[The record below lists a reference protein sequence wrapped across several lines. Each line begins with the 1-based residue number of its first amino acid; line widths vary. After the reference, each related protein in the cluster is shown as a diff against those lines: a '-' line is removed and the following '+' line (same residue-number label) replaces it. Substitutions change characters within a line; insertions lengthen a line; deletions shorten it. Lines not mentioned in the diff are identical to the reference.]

1 MRKRRETM
9 DTMPAGISP
18 PPSVD
23 IAAPALH
30 EQEFAL
36 FQTLIHREAGIYLS
50 EAKHSLLVA
59 RLSRRLRELGLRS
72 FRKYYDLV
80 TSEAGEAERARM
92 FDCISTNETSF
103 FREPHHFE
111 FIEREV
117 IPRWIGL
124 AAEGKRERCVRVWSA
139 GCATGEEPYTLAMV
153 LLSRLPPSAGW
164 HIRILATDL
173 SNRALAR
180 ARQGLW
186 PLAKASDIP
195 EPYLKAFML
204 RGVRSQEGKMKAGP
218 EIRSVVEF
226 AHLNLNSDSYPLSEK
241 FDLIFCRNVL
251 IYFHTARRARTTSQ
265 IIGHLEPDGYLF
277 LGHAETLHHL
287 GATGLAT
294 VIPTVYSRPSSKP
307 DAGGKRGR
315 RTA

>member
-1 MRKRRETM
+1 M
-9 DTMPAGISP
+9 DAMPARLDSP
-18 PPSVD
+18 LPVD
-23 IAAPALH
+23 IAVPPLH

-36 FQTLIHREAGIYLS
+36 FQTLIHREVGIYLS
-50 EAKHSLLVA
+50 EAKQSLLVA
-59 RLSRRLRELGLRS
+59 RLSRRLRELGLHS
-72 FRKYYDLV
+72 FRTYYDLV
-80 TSEAGEAERARM
+80 TSEGGEAERARM
-92 FDCISTNETSF
+92 FDCISTNESSF

-124 AAEGKRERCVRVWSA
+124 AAEGKRDRCVRAWSA
-139 GCATGEEPYTLAMV
+139 GCANGEEPYTLAMV
-153 LLSRLPPSAGW
+153 LLSRLLPSAGW

-195 EPYLKAFML
+195 ERYLKAFML

-226 AHLNLNSDSYPLSEK
+226 APLNLNRDSYPLREK

-251 IYFHTARRARTTSQ
+251 IYFHTTQRARKTSQ
-265 IIGHLEPDGYLF
+265 IVGDLAPDGYLF
-277 LGHAETLHHL
+277 LGHAETLHHTGAAGL
-287 GATGLAT
+287 GT
-294 VIPTVYSRPSSKP
+294 VTPTVYSWLHGRPES
-307 DAGGKRGR
+307 GGKSGR
-315 RTA
+315 KTS

>member
-1 MRKRRETM
+1 MRKARDTM
-9 DTMPAGISP
+9 DTMTAGLGP
-18 PPSVD
+18 PLAVD
-23 IAAPALH
+23 IAASSLH
-30 EQEFAL
+30 EQDFAL
-36 FQTLIHREAGIYLS
+36 FQTFIHREAGIYLS
-50 EAKHSLLVA
+50 DAKQSLLVA
-59 RLSRRLRELGLRS
+59 RLSRRLRELGLHS

-80 TSEAGEAERARM
+80 TSEGGEAERARM
-92 FDCISTNETSF
+92 FDCISTNETGF

-111 FIEREV
+111 FIAREV
-117 IPRWIGL
+117 IPRWTGMG
-124 AAEGKRERCVRVWSA
+124 AEGKRDRCVRAWSA

-153 LLSRLPPSAGW
+153 LLSKLPPSAGW

-195 EPYLKAFML
+195 ERYLKAFML

-218 EIRSVVEF
+218 EIRAVVEF
-226 AHLNLNSDSYPLSEK
+226 AQLNLNSDSYPLSEK

-251 IYFHTARRARTTSQ
+251 IYFHTSRRARKTSQ
-265 IIGHLEPDGYLF
+265 IIGHLAPDGYLF

-287 GATGLAT
+287 GATSLGT
-294 VIPTVYSRPSSKP
+294 VIPTVYSCL
-307 DAGGKRGR
+307 GGKPAAGEKGARNSP
-315 RTA
+315 

>member
-1 MRKRRETM
+1 MRKRQETM
-9 DTMPAGISP
+9 DTLPAALGP
-18 PPSVD
+18 PPAVD
-23 IAAPALH
+23 IATPPLY
-30 EQEFAL
+30 QREFAL
-36 FQTLIHREAGIYLS
+36 FQALIQREAGIYLS
-50 EAKHSLLVA
+50 EAKQSLLVA

-72 FRKYYDLV
+72 FRKYYDVV
-80 TSEAGEAERARM
+80 TSDGGAGERACM
-92 FDCISTNETSF
+92 LDCISTNETSF

-117 IPRWIGL
+117 IPRWSNL
-124 AAEGKRERCVRVWSA
+124 VAEGKRDRCVRAWSA

-153 LLSRLPPSAGW
+153 LLSKLPPSAGW
-164 HIRILATDL
+164 HIKILATDL

-218 EIRSVVEF
+218 EIRAVVEF

-251 IYFHTARRARTTSQ
+251 IYFHSNRRARKTSQ
-265 IIGHLEPDGYLF
+265 IIGHLAPDGYLF

-287 GATGLAT
+287 GATSLAT
-294 VIPTVYSRPSSKP
+294 VIPTVYWRK
-307 DAGGKRGR
+307 
-315 RTA
+315 TA